1 MAGDL
6 LIRGGTVIDG
16 TGAPGRKADVRIKA
30 GRIEE
35 IAPDLPA
42 RGEPEIDASGAVVA
56 PGFIDSHT
64 HFDATIYWDPMCDP
78 MPQHGVTT
86 VVSGNCS
93 LGLAP
98 VRPDDRLAQIDVYSF
113 IEDMPAEVL
122 NAAIPWDWVT
132 YEEYAASLGR
142 QKLGVNLA
150 CFVGHSQIRSYVM
163 GDAAWERTATADE
176 IAAMAAELDKALVAG
191 ALGMSYSLFDKDREG
206 RRVPSS
212 IADEAEL
219 DALIARLGAHGAS
232 LQFVPGDSVDLIVSN
247 LEWLGTFLG
256 RHDVTGFYNVL
267 VHTVSDET
275 RTPRIMGCL
284 EALQAKGVR
293 IFGMAS
299 PRQFDMSIGFEGTI
313 CFMAVP
319 AWNQLAQ
326 APIEEQRRLIAS
338 ADWRAR
344 ARNDADTYHSP
355 MFPFARPDLLY
366 IGSVGQAELQ
376 PWIGRSLAELQA
388 ERGGH
393 VSDLLADWLQENDLA
408 TSFTFAV
415 ANTEPATVARL
426 LTSPVAFV
434 SGSDAGA
441 HLQMFCAAGDATL
454 LLTRYVHERGD
465 FSLEAAVHELTGRQ
479 AKLLGLHDRGV
490 LAEGKAADLVIF
502 ALGELVYGPQHLV
515 SDVPGGRARLTRD
528 PGGYRATIVGGEVV
542 QMDGKATGALPAR
555 WLPRQA
561 G

>member
-16 TGAPGRKADVRIKA
+16 TGAPGRKADIRIKA
-30 GRIEE
+30 GRIAQ
-35 IAPDLPA
+35 IAPDLPTN
-42 RGEPEIDASGAVVA
+42 GEVEIDATGAVVA

-86 VVSGNCS
+86 VVAGNCS

-98 VRPDDRLAQIDVYSF
+98 VRPQDRLEQVEVYSF
-113 IEDMPAEVL
+113 IEDMPADVL
-122 NAAIPWDWVT
+122 NAAIPWDWES

-163 GDAAWERTATADE
+163 GTAAWERTATPDE
-176 IAAMAAELDKALVAG
+176 VAAMAAELDKALAAG
-191 ALGMSYSLFDKDREG
+191 ALGLSFSLFDKDREG

-212 IADEAEL
+212 LADDAEL
-219 DALIARLGAHGAS
+219 DALISRLGAHGAS
-232 LQFVPGDSVDLIVSN
+232 LQFVPGDSPDLIVSH

-256 RHDVTGFYNVL
+256 RYDVTGFYNAM
-267 VHTVSDET
+267 VHTVGGEERT
-275 RTPRIMGCL
+275 RRIIGCL
-284 EALQAKGVR
+284 EALKANGVR
-293 IFGMAS
+293 IYGMAS
-299 PRQFDMSIGFEGTI
+299 PRLFELSIGFEGTI

-319 AWNQLAQ
+319 AWNQLAL
-326 APIEEQRRLIAS
+326 APIEEQRRLIGD
-338 ADWRAR
+338 ADWRVQAR
-344 ARNDADTYHSP
+344 SDADTYHSP
-355 MFPFARPDLLY
+355 MFPFARPDLLR
-366 IGSVGQAELQ
+366 IGSVGKPELQ
-376 PWIGRSLAELQA
+376 PWIGRSLAELSA

-393 VSDLLADWLQENDLA
+393 VSDMLADWLAENDFA

-415 ANTEPATVARL
+415 ANTEPVEVARL

-479 AKLLGLHDRGV
+479 ASLLGLHDRGV
-490 LAEGKAADLVIF
+490 LFEGKAADLVVF
-502 ALGELVYGPQHLV
+502 ALDELTYAPQRLV

-542 QMDGKATGALPAR
+542 QAGGKATGALPAR
-555 WLPRQA
+555 WLPREA